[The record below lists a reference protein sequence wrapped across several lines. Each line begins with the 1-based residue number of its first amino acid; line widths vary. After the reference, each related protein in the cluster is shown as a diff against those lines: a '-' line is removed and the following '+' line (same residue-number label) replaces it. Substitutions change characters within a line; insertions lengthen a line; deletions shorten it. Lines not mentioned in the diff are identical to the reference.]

1 MRALKITTQAN
12 QDLLDI
18 GEYTEREWGYD
29 QRSKYIKQL
38 FDRINW
44 LSEHQQ
50 LGTPRPEIK
59 AGDFSYN
66 DGRHQIFYFYDDV
79 TLTVIGVLHKR
90 MDFVRHL

>member
-29 QRSKYIKQL
+29 QRGKYIKQL

-44 LSEHQQ
+44 LSEHPH
-50 LGTPRPEIK
+50 LGKPRPEIK
-59 AGDFSYN
+59 EGDFSYN
-66 DGRHQIFYFYDDV
+66 EGKHQIFYFCDDQ
-79 TLTVIGVLHKR
+79 TQTVIVVLHQQ
-90 MDFVRHL
+90 MDFARHL